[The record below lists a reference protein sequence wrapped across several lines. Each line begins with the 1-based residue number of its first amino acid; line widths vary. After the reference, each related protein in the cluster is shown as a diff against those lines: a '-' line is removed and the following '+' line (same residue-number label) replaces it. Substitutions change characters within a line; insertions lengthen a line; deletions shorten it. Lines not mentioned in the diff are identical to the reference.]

1 MTTMTIPSKKFLGI
15 DVGSTTVK
23 AAVVDASGEVMRT
36 FSARVSGEYEKDIAA
51 ALSAVDSFG
60 KSAIGFERIISTGYG
75 RDLVHMANATVSEIS
90 CHARG
95 AAARFPD
102 ARLVIDV
109 GGQDVK
115 AIKLSENGKPL
126 NFQMNDRC
134 AAGTGRFLDVM
145 ARSLGVETHELAGL
159 ADEAAGSSISISNMC
174 AVFAESEVVGLLSRG
189 EEKSEIAAAL
199 IESAAERIAALASR
213 LYALKDGDTAV
224 FTGGGARNA
233 RLVSAIARRLGCGI
247 AIPDCPDINGALG
260 AALLAR
266 EG

>member
-1 MTTMTIPSKKFLGI
+1 MTMTKTEQKYLGI

-23 AAVVDASGEVMRT
+23 AAVVDASGELIRT
-36 FSARVSGEYEKDIAA
+36 FSARVSGNYEADIAA
-51 ALSAVDSFG
+51 AIEAVHSFG
-60 KSAIGFERIISTGYG
+60 SSPSSFARIVSTGYG
-75 RDLVHMANATVSEIS
+75 RDLVHNANATVSEIS

-95 AAARFPD
+95 AAAQFPGV
-102 ARLVIDV
+102 RLVIDV

-115 AIKLSENGKPL
+115 AIKLSENGKPV

-145 ARSLGVETHELAGL
+145 ARALGVETMDLSSLAE
-159 ADEAAGSSISISNMC
+159 EATGSSIRISNMC

-213 LYALKDGDTAV
+213 LYALKDGEAAV
-224 FTGGGARNA
+224 FTGGGAKNS

-247 AIPDCPDINGALG
+247 AIPDFPVVTGALG
-260 AALLAR
+260 AAILAS
-266 EG
+266 ET